1 MATEAHLRCNRRWQ
15 HNNPEKFKMIYT
27 AYRINNIEE
36 VREKDRKR
44 KMFVCQCKIFRNI
57 LLEQN

>member
-15 HNNPEKFKMIYT
+15 HNNPEKYKNSYT
-27 AYRINNIEE
+27 TYRNNNREE

-44 KMFVCQCKIFRNI
+44 KMYVYQCKIFRNI
-57 LLEQN
+57 LIE